1 MKNEAYM
8 SNDFK
13 NTKCE

>member
-8 SNDFK
+8 TNDFK
-13 NTKCE
+13 NTKCK